1 MLGIFH
7 LVAKLLELAGLLL
20 TLYGVWH
27 GIGLGD
33 LKTES
38 LWLVVGLACFGV
50 GFAMERRMGRGG
62 A

>member
-1 MLGIFH
+1 MLPFFYYI
-7 LVAKLLELAGLLL
+7 AKLLELAGLLL
-20 TLYGVWH
+20 TLYGVYH
-27 GIGLGD
+27 GVGLGD

-38 LWLVVGLACFGV
+38 LWLVLGLACFGV